1 MRIKAK
7 LYYLCARICLK
18 LIRFMKIT
26 KDSAFKSIKEY
37 VIMTF
42 GAMLYSF
49 AWIACII
56 PAKGTG
62 GGATGF
68 SLVLATALNEWLGI
82 SIQIG
87 TMALIV
93 NGILLVIGG
102 LVVGWNFGVK
112 TIFCIVML
120 SIGMNIW
127 ETILPEGDFLHLE
140 RILSIILGGLLA
152 GAGVAICFG
161 QGGST
166 GGTDIVAMII
176 NKYRTISYGKIL
188 IYTDSLIICSSLLVG
203 YSIDAVIYG
212 FVLTAVVG
220 YAADL
225 IMAGNQQSS
234 QLFIMTHDYE
244 KMADIIAQKL
254 HRGVTFIDSQ
264 GWYTKENSKIIMVVC
279 RKRESTVI
287 LRLVKTIDPNAF
299 ITVGSVMGVYGKGFS
314 ALSKL

>member
-1 MRIKAK
+1 
-7 LYYLCARICLK
+7 
-18 LIRFMKIT
+18 MKIT

-37 VIMTF
+37 VVMTL

-68 SLVLATALNEWLGI
+68 SLVLASALEEWFGV

-102 LVVGWNFGVK
+102 LVVGWNFGIK

-120 SIGMNIW
+120 SVGMNFW
-127 ETILPEGDFLHLE
+127 ETILPAGDFLHLE

-152 GAGVAICFG
+152 GAGVAICFT

-203 YSIDAVIYG
+203 YSIDSVIYG

-220 YAADL
+220 YTADIIL
-225 IMAGNQQSS
+225 AGNQQSS
-234 QLFIMTHDYE
+234 QLFIVTHDYE
-244 KMADIIAQKL
+244 KMADTIIREL
-254 HRGVTFIDSQ
+254 HRGVTLLDAQ
-264 GWYTKENSKIIMVVC
+264 GWYTKEQSKIIMVVC
-279 RKRESTVI
+279 RKRESALI
-287 LRLVKTIDPNAF
+287 LRFVKAIDPNAF

>member
-1 MRIKAK
+1 
-7 LYYLCARICLK
+7 
-18 LIRFMKIT
+18 MKIT

-37 VIMTF
+37 VVMTL

-68 SLVLATALNEWLGI
+68 SLVLASALEEWFGV

-93 NGILLVIGG
+93 NGILLVVGG
-102 LVVGWNFGVK
+102 LVVGWNFGIK

-120 SIGMNIW
+120 SVGMNFW
-127 ETILPEGDFLHLE
+127 ETILPAGDFLHLE
-140 RILSIILGGLLA
+140 RILSIILGGLLS
-152 GAGVAICFG
+152 GAGVAICFT

-188 IYTDSLIICSSLLVG
+188 IYTDSFIICSSLLVG
-203 YSIDAVIYG
+203 YSIDSVIYG

-220 YAADL
+220 YTADMIL
-225 IMAGNQQSS
+225 SGNQQSS
-234 QLFIMTHDYE
+234 LLFIVTHDYE
-244 KMADIIAQKL
+244 KMADTIIREL
-254 HRGVTFIDSQ
+254 HRGVTLLDAQ
-264 GWYTKENSKIIMVVC
+264 GWYTKEQSKIIMVVC
-279 RKRESTVI
+279 RKRESALI
-287 LRLVKTIDPNAF
+287 LRFVKAIDPNAF

>member
-1 MRIKAK
+1 
-7 LYYLCARICLK
+7 
-18 LIRFMKIT
+18 MKIT
-26 KDSAFKSIKEY
+26 KDSAAKSIKEY

-68 SLVLATALNEWLGI
+68 SLVLTAALEELFG
-82 SIQIG
+82 SIQLG

-93 NGILLVIGG
+93 NGVLLVIGG
-102 LVVGWNFGVK
+102 LVVGWNFGIK
-112 TIFCIVML
+112 TIFCIVTL
-120 SIGMNIW
+120 SIGMNFW
-127 ETILPEGDFLHLE
+127 ETVLPAGDFLHLE

-244 KMADIIAQKL
+244 KMADIITQEL
-254 HRGVTFIDSQ
+254 HRGVTLIDSQ
-264 GWYTKENSKIIMVVC
+264 GWYTKEHSKVVMVVC

-287 LRLVKTIDPNAF
+287 LRLVKTIDPHAF

-314 ALSKL
+314 ALNKL

>member
-1 MRIKAK
+1 MRIKVK

-102 LVVGWNFGVK
+102 LVVGWNFGIK
-112 TIFCIVML
+112 TIFCIVTL

-127 ETILPEGDFLHLE
+127 ETILPAGDFLHLE